1 MSKRI
6 VIALGGNALGNTP
19 YEQLALVTETAKP
32 IVDLIAQGNE
42 VIIAHGNGPQVGM
55 INLGMSTAA
64 EAKAIKSDMPFP
76 ECGAMSQG
84 YIGYHLQNA
93 IGNELAAMSV
103 MEMTTSFAQEMAVK
117 ATGKPVEF
125 FKLMPRGKI
134 KKVQAAVIKGMDNS
148 ENANEVKK
156 QLESHTLKF
165 AAPYTYEGSEKA
177 ELKGKTF
184 DSIDLSGVGE
194 LNTMSESMA
203 ESRMAAGGFAPVNTH
218 RNYLYCCIIASMGT
232 GYPVDFFAGLPLCE
246 AVKLRD
252 AINSDFFE

>member
-1 MSKRI
+1 MENI
-6 VIALGGNALGNTP
+6 VKFDKP
-19 YEQLALVTETAKP
+19 YKFEGKEYDSLDLSGMEKMTVQ
-32 IVDLIAQGNE
+32 DLIDIQKN
-42 VIIAHGNGPQVGM
+42 
-55 INLGMSTAA
+55 
-64 EAKAIKSDMPFP
+64 
-76 ECGAMSQG
+76 
-84 YIGYHLQNA
+84 

-117 ATGKPVEF
+117 
-125 FKLMPRGKI
+125 
-134 KKVQAAVIKGMDNS
+134 GMDNS
-148 ENANEVKK
+148 ENADEVKK

-203 ESRMAAGGFAPVNTH
+203 ENRMAAGGFAPVNTH

-252 AINSDFFE
+252 AVNSDFFE

>member
-1 MSKRI
+1 MDNI
-6 VIALGGNALGNTP
+6 VKFDKP
-19 YEQLALVTETAKP
+19 YKFEGKEYDSLDLSGMEKMTVQ
-32 IVDLIAQGNE
+32 DLI
-42 VIIAHGNGPQVGM
+42 VV
-55 INLGMSTAA
+55 
-64 EAKAIKSDMPFP
+64 
-76 ECGAMSQG
+76 
-84 YIGYHLQNA
+84 
-93 IGNELAAMSV
+93 
-103 MEMTTSFAQEMAVK
+103 
-117 ATGKPVEF
+117 
-125 FKLMPRGKI
+125 
-134 KKVQAAVIKGMDNS
+134 KGMDNS
-148 ENANEVKK
+148 ENADEVKK

-203 ESRMAAGGFAPVNTH
+203 ENRMAAGGFAPVNTH

-252 AINSDFFE
+252 AVNSDFFE

>member
-1 MSKRI
+1 MDNI
-6 VIALGGNALGNTP
+6 VKFDKP
-19 YEQLALVTETAKP
+19 YKFEGKEYDSLDLSGMEKMTVQ
-32 IVDLIAQGNE
+32 DLIDIQKN
-42 VIIAHGNGPQVGM
+42 
-55 INLGMSTAA
+55 
-64 EAKAIKSDMPFP
+64 
-76 ECGAMSQG
+76 
-84 YIGYHLQNA
+84 
-93 IGNELAAMSV
+93 IGNEMAAMSV

-134 KKVQAAVIKGMDNS
+134 KKVHAD
-148 ENANEVKK
+148 EVKK

-165 AAPYTYEGSEKA
+165 AAPYTYKGSEKA
-177 ELKGKTF
+177 ELKDKTF

-203 ESRMAAGGFAPVNTH
+203 ENRMAAGGFAPVNTH

-252 AINSDFFE
+252 AVNSDFFE

>member
-1 MSKRI
+1 MDNI
-6 VIALGGNALGNTP
+6 VKFDKP
-19 YEQLALVTETAKP
+19 YKFEGKEYDSLDLSGMEKMTVQ
-32 IVDLIAQGNE
+32 DLIDIQ
-42 VIIAHGNGPQVGM
+42 
-55 INLGMSTAA
+55 
-64 EAKAIKSDMPFP
+64 KS
-76 ECGAMSQG
+76 
-84 YIGYHLQNA
+84 
-93 IGNELAAMSV
+93 IGNETAAMYA
-103 MEMTTSFAQEMAVK
+103 MEMTTSFAQEMAGWDLVIISQY
-117 ATGKPVEF
+117 GHLYIVPVEF

-148 ENANEVKK
+148 ENADEVKK

-184 DSIDLSGVGE
+184 DGIDLSGVGE

-203 ESRMAAGGFAPVNTH
+203 ENRMAAGGFAPVNTH

-252 AINSDFFE
+252 AVNSDFFE

>member
-1 MSKRI
+1 MDNI
-6 VIALGGNALGNTP
+6 VKFDKSYKFEGKEYDSLDLSGMEKMTV
-19 YEQLALVTETAKP
+19 Q
-32 IVDLIAQGNE
+32 DLIDIQ
-42 VIIAHGNGPQVGM
+42 
-55 INLGMSTAA
+55 
-64 EAKAIKSDMPFP
+64 KS
-76 ECGAMSQG
+76 
-84 YIGYHLQNA
+84 
-93 IGNELAAMSV
+93 IGNETAAMYA

-148 ENANEVKK
+148 ENADEVKK

-184 DSIDLSGVGE
+184 DGIDLSGVGE

-203 ESRMAAGGFAPVNTH
+203 ENRMAAGGFAPVNTH

-252 AINSDFFE
+252 AVNSDFFE

>member
-1 MSKRI
+1 MLD
-6 VIALGGNALGNTP
+6 VDQNYGEPDTP
-19 YEQLALVTETAKP
+19 KPLPTFKDYVAQDVETVFFNLNEFAEERYIDDKH
-32 IVDLIAQGNE
+32 LIDIQKN
-42 VIIAHGNGPQVGM
+42 
-55 INLGMSTAA
+55 
-64 EAKAIKSDMPFP
+64 
-76 ECGAMSQG
+76 
-84 YIGYHLQNA
+84 

-134 KKVQAAVIKGMDNS
+134 KKVQAAVVKGMDNS
-148 ENANEVKK
+148 ENADEVKK

-203 ESRMAAGGFAPVNTH
+203 ENRMAAGGFAPVNTH

-252 AINSDFFE
+252 AVNSDFFE

>member
-1 MSKRI
+1 MDNI
-6 VIALGGNALGNTP
+6 VKFDKP
-19 YEQLALVTETAKP
+19 YKFEGKEYDSLDLSGMEKMTVQ
-32 IVDLIAQGNE
+32 DLIDIQKN
-42 VIIAHGNGPQVGM
+42 
-55 INLGMSTAA
+55 
-64 EAKAIKSDMPFP
+64 
-76 ECGAMSQG
+76 
-84 YIGYHLQNA
+84 

-134 KKVQAAVIKGMDNS
+134 KKVQAAVVKGMDNS
-148 ENANEVKK
+148 ENADEVKK

-177 ELKGKTF
+177 ELKGKAF

-203 ESRMAAGGFAPVNTH
+203 ENRMAAGGFTPVNTH

-252 AINSDFFE
+252 AVNSDFSSKRRGKRTSESSYPAIHCHAFQHDGSAAPAPAGAGGSV

>member
-1 MSKRI
+1 MDNI
-6 VIALGGNALGNTP
+6 VKFDKP
-19 YEQLALVTETAKP
+19 YKFEGKEYDSLDLSGMERMTVQ
-32 IVDLIAQGNE
+32 DLIDIQKN
-42 VIIAHGNGPQVGM
+42 
-55 INLGMSTAA
+55 
-64 EAKAIKSDMPFP
+64 
-76 ECGAMSQG
+76 
-84 YIGYHLQNA
+84 

-117 ATGKPVEF
+117 ATGKPVE
-125 FKLMPRGKI
+125 
-134 KKVQAAVIKGMDNS
+134 AAVVKGMDNS
-148 ENANEVKK
+148 ENADEVKK

-203 ESRMAAGGFAPVNTH
+203 ENRMAAGGFAPVNTH

-252 AINSDFFE
+252 AVNSDFFE